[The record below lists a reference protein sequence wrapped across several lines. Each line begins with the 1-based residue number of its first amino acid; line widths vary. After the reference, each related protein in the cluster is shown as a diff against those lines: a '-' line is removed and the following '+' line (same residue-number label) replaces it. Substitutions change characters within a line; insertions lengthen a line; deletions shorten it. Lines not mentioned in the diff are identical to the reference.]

1 MKKLIL
7 VLAVLLTLPAVAQA
21 NVELGVNMPGLS
33 LHIGDR
39 DDRGYYW
46 DGGDWRP
53 PGWWDQH
60 YRDEG
65 RGHWVYYEPAPP
77 PPRYWHHEHWHE
89 GPPPGYWRDGPP
101 GHWRDGPPGHWREG
115 PPPGRW

>member
-7 VLAVLLTLPAVAQA
+7 VLAVLLTLPAIAQA
-21 NVELGVNMPGLS
+21 DVELGVNMPGLS

-39 DDRGYYW
+39 DNRGYYW

-53 PGWWDQH
+53 PGWWDHH

-77 PPRYWHHEHWHE
+77 PPHYWHHEHWHE

-101 GHWRDGPPGHWREG
+101 GHWREG

>member
-7 VLAVLLTLPAVAQA
+7 ILAVMLSTVPALAQA

-39 DDRGYYW
+39 DPRGYYW

-53 PGWWDQH
+53 PGWWDEH
-60 YRDEG
+60 YRDEVG
-65 RGHWVYYEPAPP
+65 DTGSITSPSHRRHRVTGIMNTGTKVPRRGTGVMAL
-77 PPRYWHHEHWHE
+77 RGTGGK
-89 GPPPGYWRDGPP
+89 GPLRDAGNKSAVS
-101 GHWRDGPPGHWREG
+101 
-115 PPPGRW
+115 